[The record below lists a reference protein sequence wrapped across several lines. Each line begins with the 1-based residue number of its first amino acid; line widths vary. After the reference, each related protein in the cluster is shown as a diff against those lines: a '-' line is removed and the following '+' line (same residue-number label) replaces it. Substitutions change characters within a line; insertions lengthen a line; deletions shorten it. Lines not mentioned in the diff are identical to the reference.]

1 MKISR
6 SKFLNN
12 PTILSNMFLEY
23 FGEQLTKEEQ
33 DKFINDLANDDT
45 FDVKVT
51 VNGIEVPLGTMNDFL
66 AKYLKI
72 NFNHLMDD
80 YMDKKIQNKIYEIKD
95 MLDNVQERIQ
105 TTISD
110 IDLDIEDEEE

>member
-1 MKISR
+1 MI
-6 SKFLNN
+6 NN
-12 PTILSNMFLEY
+12 FKVID
-23 FGEQLTKEEQ
+23 
-33 DKFINDLANDDT
+33 DKFINHLPNDDT

-110 IDLDIEDEEE
+110 MDLEIDEEEE

>member
-1 MKISR
+1 MI
-6 SKFLNN
+6 NN
-12 PTILSNMFLEY
+12 FKVID
-23 FGEQLTKEEQ
+23 
-33 DKFINDLANDDT
+33 DKFINDLPNDDT
-45 FDVKVT
+45 FDIKVT
-51 VNGIEVPLGTMNDFL
+51 VNGIEVTLGTMNDFL

-110 IDLDIEDEEE
+110 MDLEIDEEEE

>member
-23 FGEQLTKEEQ
+23 FGEHLSKEEQ
-33 DKFINDLANDDT
+33 DKFINDLPNDDT

-51 VNGIEVPLGTMNDFL
+51 VNDIEVPLGTMNEFL
-66 AKYLKI
+66 AKYLQL
-72 NFNHLMDD
+72 NFYHLMDD

-95 MLDNVQERIQ
+95 MLDIVQDNIQ
-105 TTISD
+105 STISD
-110 IDLDIEDEEE
+110 IDLQIEDEEQ

>member
-1 MKISR
+1 MI
-6 SKFLNN
+6 
-12 PTILSNMFLEY
+12 
-23 FGEQLTKEEQ
+23 
-33 DKFINDLANDDT
+33 
-45 FDVKVT
+45 
-51 VNGIEVPLGTMNDFL
+51 FL

-110 IDLDIEDEEE
+110 IDLEIDEEEE

>member
-1 MKISR
+1 MI
-6 SKFLNN
+6 NN
-12 PTILSNMFLEY
+12 FKVID
-23 FGEQLTKEEQ
+23 
-33 DKFINDLANDDT
+33 DKFINDLPNDDT

-51 VNGIEVPLGTMNDFL
+51 INGIEVPVGAMNDFL
-66 AKYLKI
+66 AKYPKI
-72 NFNHLMDD
+72 NFYQFMDS

-110 IDLDIEDEEE
+110 MDLEIEDEEE